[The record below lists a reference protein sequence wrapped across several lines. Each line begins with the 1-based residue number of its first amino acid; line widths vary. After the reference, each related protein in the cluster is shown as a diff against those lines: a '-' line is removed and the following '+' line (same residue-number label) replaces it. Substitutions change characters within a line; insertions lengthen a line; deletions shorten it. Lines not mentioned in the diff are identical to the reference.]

1 MSLHPFRGVSEPP
14 FPILRKVIMNSIFSM
29 LRFRSCCCKASL
41 FQHQLYMQENW
52 HLLLNISAWSYRINI
67 IMSIEDVLHFWNN
80 LKNEAGK
87 KVQIAKTTCTKNIPL
102 KVRIFFSG
110 HFYHAPKK
118 SSCWCFENFH
128 PFFIHFL
135 PFLHLFS
142 TYFTRSFTINSK

>member
-118 SSCWCFENFH
+118 KFLLMLGKFSPIFH
-128 PFFIHFL
+128 SLSPIFAPFFHIFYAIVYHKF
-135 PFLHLFS
+135 
-142 TYFTRSFTINSK
+142 

>member
-102 KVRIFFSG
+102 KVRIFFLVDIFITHLKKVPADAWKIFT
-110 HFYHAPKK
+110 HF
-118 SSCWCFENFH
+118 
-128 PFFIHFL
+128 
-135 PFLHLFS
+135 
-142 TYFTRSFTINSK
+142 SFTFSHFCTFFPHILRDRLP